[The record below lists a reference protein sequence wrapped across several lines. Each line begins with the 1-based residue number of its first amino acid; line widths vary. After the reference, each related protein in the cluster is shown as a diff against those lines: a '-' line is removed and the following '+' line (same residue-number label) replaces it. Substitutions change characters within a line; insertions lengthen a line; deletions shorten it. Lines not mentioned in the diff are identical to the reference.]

1 MKKPIPNLKFS
12 DINKTIQNYKPNTSR
27 EKKISKNP
35 LLLKPTNSSP
45 IKNKT
50 NYLELNE
57 IPIKL
62 EEILNKIN
70 PNIEIS
76 KQIISKLKGIILNIY
91 TLINENNRNI
101 NKISE
106 DPSQIICKTNPNI
119 NEIKS
124 NNLVNAKNTKY
135 SGFQTES
142 DTNLIKSDE
151 ILINYYTN
159 KISEE
164 PDGIYEGH
172 FRNMKKEGRGKM
184 TYYNGHIYDGEW
196 KDDEYHGKGKY
207 TTCVNSSIS
216 IYEGDFKCGKAEG
229 KGVLII
235 NGDKYEGDFINWLM
249 EGKGIYSFKN
259 GDKYEGDFKNGQI
272 NGYGE
277 YYFKNGN
284 VYKGH
289 FENAKGNGY
298 GISFYNFGENK
309 GNRYEGNHK
318 DFYKDGKG
326 IYYYKNGDI
335 FEGEFKNNE
344 KNGKGIYYY
353 KNGDREMG
361 NYIEDKK
368 IGKHV
373 RLSANGDIYS
383 QEY

>member
-35 LLLKPTNSSP
+35 LLFKPTNSSP

-70 PNIEIS
+70 PNIENN

-259 GDKYEGDFKNGQI
+259 GDKYEGDFKKGQI
-272 NGYGE
+272 SGYGE

-298 GISFYNFGENK
+298 GISFYNFGDNK

-318 DFYKDGKG
+318 DFHKDGKG
-326 IYYYKNGDI
+326 IYYYNNGDI
-335 FEGEFKNNE
+335 YEGEFKNNE
-344 KNGKGIYYY
+344 KNGKGIFYY

-361 NYIEDKK
+361 NYIEEKK
-368 IGKHV
+368 VGKHV
-373 RLSANGDIYS
+373 RLSANGDIIEKDY
-383 QEY
+383 